1 MRKRISAIAW
11 CCLASGLA
19 LLTGTTAR
27 AFESLLEKIPPS
39 ANALVMIDVGNTVDT
54 PVARAQGWGEELE
67 QAYVSRPIFLP
78 PEANKMVLAA
88 ALTPDHDFKPLW
100 ELAVMELDEP
110 ISMRSVARAE
120 GGYTDT
126 INGARA
132 AWTPSDAYFVTLGDS
147 EMGVMFPAE
156 RQFVSRWVDLA
167 AKSTGPQL
175 SEYLAAASQMTSE
188 QVQIALAVDLTDVT
202 NETEVREKLKASS
215 MLQESGMDIAA
226 ATATITS
233 LRGAVLRVAVG
244 EKVQGQ
250 LRIDFDEPV
259 APLGDSAKYL
269 VTQAMKDIGAEID
282 GIADWD
288 LELKERAILM
298 QGPLSEDD
306 QRRVF
311 SVIEIPST
319 KFSTLKDKPN
329 SEEEATESQMREASL
344 TYYKSIDV
352 LFQDLRRALRG
363 NKATA
368 AIQERYARKIDR
380 MPILNVDPE
389 LLDFGTMVA
398 QSLRGIALAKRQG
411 GIDYGA
417 ATAGMGNQMGTT
429 GSTAIY
435 GSLYQRYFQ
444 SGSYNYQPARESAAA
459 RSSMRANAMAGSK
472 KARVEGFKMIED
484 AQGEIRRRMTEKYQ
498 VEF

>member
-1 MRKRISAIAW
+1 M
-11 CCLASGLA
+11 G
-19 LLTGTTAR
+19 TGTPSE
-27 AFESLLEKIPPS
+27 AFEGLLKKIPPS
-39 ANALVMIDVGNTVDT
+39 ANALVMIDVENTVDT
-54 PVARAQGWGEELE
+54 PVAREQGWGEELE

-78 PEANKMVLAA
+78 PEAKKMVLAA
-88 ALTPDHDFKPLW
+88 ALTPDHDFRPLW

-132 AWTPSDAYFVTLGDS
+132 AWTPSDAYFVTIDDS

-156 RQFVSRWVDLA
+156 RQFVSRWVDYA
-167 AKSTGPQL
+167 ANSTGPEL

-188 QVQIALAVDLTDVT
+188 KVQIALAVDLTDVT
-202 NETEVREKLKASS
+202 NETEVRERLKSSS
-215 MLQESGMDIAA
+215 MLKESGMDIAA
-226 ATATITS
+226 AASTISS

-244 EKVQGQ
+244 EQVQGQ

-259 APLGDSAKYL
+259 APLGDSAKFI
-269 VTQAMKDIGAEID
+269 VTQAMKDIGAEIE
-282 GIADWD
+282 GIAGWD
-288 LELKERAILM
+288 LELKDRAILM

-319 KFSTLKDKPN
+319 KFSTLKDKAE
-329 SEEEATESQMREASL
+329 SEEEATESEVREASL

-352 LFQDLRRALRG
+352 LLKDLRRSLRG
-363 NKATA
+363 NKAA
-368 AIQERYARKIDR
+368 AAVQERYARKIDR
-380 MPILNVDPE
+380 MPILHVDPE

-411 GIDYGA
+411 GIDYGVG
-417 ATAGMGNQMGTT
+417 TAGMGNRTGTT
-429 GSTAIY
+429 GSSGYY
-435 GSLYQRYFQ
+435 GSAYQRYFN
-444 SGSYNYQPARESAAA
+444 SGAYNYQAARESAAA
-459 RSSMRANAMAGSK
+459 RSSMRASAMAGSK

-484 AQGEIRRRMTEKYQ
+484 AQGELRRRMTEKYQ